1 MVARSRASRLLVAA
15 ALLLLAVAVVRL
27 AVRRD
32 GAGDVAADRAPAA
45 AAPPPERATGSAP
58 RAAQAVRPTPAPSSS
73 AETAPDPLDDFARAS
88 AWASVDFDAV
98 RDAMPNNLY
107 WQLAMPTTDAALL
120 QEREE
125 IRAYW
130 NTQYGKVLANTGSV
144 EEVDA
149 YFEHRR
155 RLSADYV
162 EFTSYLLDHY
172 GDVLHERDVGM
183 LELARELHLAR
194 LEELPRRHAEALERR
209 ATHAAA
215 REAWLRDQARFESAD
230 VAEPEASAA
239 DLPETDDR
247 R

>member
-1 MVARSRASRLLVAA
+1 MAARPL
-15 ALLLLAVAVVRL
+15 ALRLLAVAAILGCVAVVALL
-27 AVRRD
+27 ASREE
-32 GAGDVAADRAPAA
+32 AGDVGSDSTPVAAPAPVA
-45 AAPPPERATGSAP
+45 R
-58 RAAQAVRPTPAPSSS
+58 PAPAVAANRKPTAHPPA
-73 AETAPDPLDDFARAS
+73 AEPEPDPLDDFARAN
-88 AWASVDFDAV
+88 AWAAVDLDTV

-107 WQLAMPTTDAALL
+107 WQLGVPTTDAAALR
-120 QEREE
+120 EREE

-172 GDVLHERDVGM
+172 GDVLLERDVGM

-209 ATHAAA
+209 EAHAAA
-215 REAWLRDQARFESAD
+215 REAWLRDEARFDSE
-230 VAEPEASAA
+230 VPAA
-239 DLPETDDR
+239 DDPAADDPM
-247 R
+247 